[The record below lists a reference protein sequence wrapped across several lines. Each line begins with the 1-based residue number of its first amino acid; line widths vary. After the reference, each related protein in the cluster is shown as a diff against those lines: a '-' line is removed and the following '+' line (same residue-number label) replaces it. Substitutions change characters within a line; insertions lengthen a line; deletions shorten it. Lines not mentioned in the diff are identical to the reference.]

1 MATPA
6 SESGVRRAARAAL
19 VLAVAATV
27 AVGLVAVVHDAAQP
41 SIEAARRDQQLARLT
56 SVLGDLRYDN
66 DPLTDTVILEDRE
79 LYGDAG
85 PATVHR
91 VRLGGRTVA
100 LLLQVPAPGGYS
112 GTIALLVA
120 VDPAGRL
127 LGVRVTAHSET
138 PGLGDFIEERR
149 SDWIRRFDG
158 RSLGEPPAERW
169 QVRKDGGD
177 FDQYTGATITS
188 RAVVEAVRT
197 ALLFVERHRATLEAQ
212 PAGPGTSAGA
222 GAPARMPP

>member
-6 SESGVRRAARAAL
+6 SETGARRAARAAL
-19 VLAVAATV
+19 ALAAAATV
-27 AVGLVAVVHDAAQP
+27 AVGLVALVHDAAQP

-56 SVLGDLRYDN
+56 SVLGDIRYDN
-66 DPLTDTVILEDRE
+66 DPLTDTMVLEDPE
-79 LYGDAG
+79 LFGDAG

-100 LLLQVPAPGGYS
+100 LLLEVPAPGGYS

-120 VDPAGRL
+120 VDPSGRL
-127 LGVRVTAHSET
+127 LGVRVTAHRET

-158 RSLGEPPAERW
+158 RSLVAPPVARW
-169 QVRKDGGD
+169 RVRKDGGD
-177 FDQYTGATITS
+177 FDHYTGATITS
-188 RAVVEAVRT
+188 RAVVEAVRN
-197 ALLFVERHRATLEAQ
+197 ALLLVARHREALDAQ
-212 PAGPGTSAGA
+212 PAEPGA
-222 GAPARMPP
+222 GTPARMPP